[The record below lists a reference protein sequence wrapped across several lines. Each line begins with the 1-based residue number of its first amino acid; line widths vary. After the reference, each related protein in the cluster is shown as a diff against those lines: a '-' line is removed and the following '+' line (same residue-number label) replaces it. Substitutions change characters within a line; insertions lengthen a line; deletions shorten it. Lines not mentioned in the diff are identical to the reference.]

1 MNTIIFL
8 LKILT
13 GCFLIILFFLRRFPI
28 AIKTLLNADAFKIDT
43 ILDEA
48 KTMLHIGKYHD
59 HIVNLQGIT
68 YEIGEQK
75 TPEVSIILCIS
86 N

>member
-1 MNTIIFL
+1 M
-8 LKILT
+8 
-13 GCFLIILFFLRRFPI
+13 
-28 AIKTLLNADAFKIDT
+28 LNADALQIDT

-48 KTMLHIGKYHD
+48 KTMLRIGKYHD

-68 YEIGEQK
+68 YEIDEQK

-86 N
+86 NEPKYFNVVKKSDEI